1 MDLDDEELKATRILN
16 GADTREHRAYA
27 IKFAVMQKQID
38 EKDKRIKELEEENV
52 ILRKANNI
60 TRDLIKEVKIEDI
73 TQVINKSYEEFV
85 NQFIAKQ
92 KVKDK
97 IEKYNRKME
106 EDVGHPNWIIAD
118 KIVINVLQELLE
130 GGK

>member
-1 MDLDDEELKATRILN
+1 MITEYKVHLENKTKDELVAFILQL
-16 GADTREHRAYA
+16 
-27 IKFAVMQKQID
+27 QKQID

-85 NQFIAKQ
+85 NQFVAKQ
-92 KVKDK
+92 KIKDK
-97 IEKYNRKME
+97 IKELANTKGDLATY
-106 EDVGHPNWIIAD
+106 IATSERI
-118 KIVINVLQELLE
+118 KVLEELLE
-130 GGK
+130 EEE

>member
-16 GADTREHRAYA
+16 GSDTREHRVYA

-38 EKDKRIKELEEENV
+38 EKDKKIKELEEENV

-60 TRDLIKEVKIEDI
+60 TKDLIKEVKIEDI

-97 IEKYNRKME
+97 IKELANTKGDLATY
-106 EDVGHPNWIIAD
+106 IATSERI
-118 KIVINVLQELLE
+118 KALEELLD
-130 GGK
+130 

>member
-1 MDLDDEELKATRILN
+1 MDLDDEELKATKILN
-16 GADTREHRAYA
+16 GADTREHRIYA

-38 EKDKRIKELEEENV
+38 KKDKRIKELEEENV

-60 TRDLIKEVKIEDI
+60 TKDLIKEVKIEDI

-97 IEKYNRKME
+97 IKELANTKGDLATY
-106 EDVGHPNWIIAD
+106 IAVSERI
-118 KIVINVLQELLE
+118 KVLEELLE
-130 GGK
+130 EKE

>member
-1 MDLDDEELKATRILN
+1 MDLDDEELKATKILN
-16 GADTREHRAYA
+16 GADTREHRIYA

-85 NQFIAKQ
+85 NQFIPKQ
-92 KVKDK
+92 KIKDK
-97 IEKYNRKME
+97 IKELTNIKGDLATY
-106 EDVGHPNWIIAD
+106 IAVSERI
-118 KIVINVLQELLE
+118 KVLEELLE
-130 GGK
+130 EKE

>member
-16 GADTREHRAYA
+16 GSDTREHRVYA

-73 TQVINKSYEEFV
+73 TQVINK
-85 NQFIAKQ
+85 
-92 KVKDK
+92 
-97 IEKYNRKME
+97 
-106 EDVGHPNWIIAD
+106 
-118 KIVINVLQELLE
+118 
-130 GGK
+130 

>member
-1 MDLDDEELKATRILN
+1 MDEERVKKFIKAY
-16 GADTREHRAYA
+16 EE
-27 IKFAVMQKQID
+27 IKEQSFIIANINKDFFFEFAECLI
-38 EKDKRIKELEEENV
+38 KRIKELEEENV

-60 TRDLIKEVKIEDI
+60 TKDLIKEVKIEDI

-97 IEKYNRKME
+97 IKELANIKGDFATY
-106 EDVGHPNWIIAD
+106 IAVSERI
-118 KIVINVLQELLE
+118 KVLEELLE
-130 GGK
+130 EKQ

>member
-1 MDLDDEELKATRILN
+1 MDLDDEELKATKILN
-16 GADTREHRAYA
+16 GADTREHRIYA

-60 TRDLIKEVKIEDI
+60 TKDLIKEVKIEDI

-85 NQFIAKQ
+85 NQFIPKQ

-97 IEKYNRKME
+97 IKELANTKGDFATY
-106 EDVGHPNWIIAD
+106 IAISERI
-118 KIVINVLQELLE
+118 KVLEELLE
-130 GGK
+130 EK